1 MTPLD
6 ATTESCFR
14 IPRQQVP
21 ACDQVLFYS
30 QSAPHVCIKLWFAK
44 AATAFQA
51 GVMLAPAVLSIS
63 ECGPRLIKA
72 FPRPR
77 LRLRKFKTRQPVNHG
92 DTEYH
97 L

>member
-1 MTPLD
+1 MLPNPPAPGAGLRSSSILFSIR
-6 ATTESCFR
+6 ATCLHQ
-14 IPRQQVP
+14 IVVRQGSHY
-21 ACDQVLFYS
+21 LSGGGY
-30 QSAPHVCIKLWFAK
+30 
-44 AATAFQA
+44 A
-51 GVMLAPAVLSIS
+51 GSRGARHS

-77 LRLRKFKTRQPVNHG
+77 LHLRKSKTRQPVNHG